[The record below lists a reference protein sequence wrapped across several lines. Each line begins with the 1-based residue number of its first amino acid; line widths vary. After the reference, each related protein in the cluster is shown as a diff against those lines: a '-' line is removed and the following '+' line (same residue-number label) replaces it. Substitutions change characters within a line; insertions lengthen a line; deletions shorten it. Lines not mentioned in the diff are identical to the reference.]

1 MCGIFG
7 YIGDKEKEVALM
19 AHKALCE
26 LEYRGYD
33 SWGIAAEISGN
44 MFAIKAVGKISLASD
59 KEFKGVMGKMS
70 IGHSRWATHGGVTEA
85 NAHPHFNSS
94 RTIAVIHNGIVE
106 NHEEIRSFLRG
117 KLGNSIDKLFL
128 SETDTEVIPHLI
140 DYYITHEGKTF
151 EAAFVEAGRMLEG
164 RYAVV
169 VMKIGEPYL
178 LAMRDGSPL
187 VVGKGDHEYFLAS
200 DVPAFIDH
208 TRQVLYP
215 GDREYLKVSADA
227 IMLRDLDTGKKVDHE
242 WATITWDKASATKE
256 GYPHFMLK
264 EIMEQPLSLDK
275 AIHQE
280 DAKLEEFSRLMKESE
295 HLFFIGCGTA
305 AKMAKLGELYAA
317 RVAGK
322 LTNAYVGS
330 EFAAY
335 SQFLNKKSTIVAVS
349 QSGETADV
357 LEGLR
362 VAEKEGARILALLN
376 VVGSSIDRMSKK
388 SLFLNAGPEIAVAS
402 TKAAT
407 AQIAVL
413 ILIAHA
419 LGKKLADGK
428 HLMRGAV
435 KDIKVWL
442 TPDLSREIKKIAEK
456 LLNNSSSALLR
467 GPTNSSPYQNSSPSL
482 VTPRRAS
489 EASSAISPQQYPLRD
504 MYIIGRGLNA
514 PVAHEAAI
522 KIQEVSYIHAEGFP
536 GGELKHGPIALIE
549 KGTPVIALIP
559 NDETKRDME
568 SNTMELRSRGAYVIG
583 IAPDNSKLFDEWIQ
597 VPDLGLASP
606 IASIIPIQLLAY
618 HLAVLRGNDPDKP
631 RNLAKSVT
639 VK

>member
-1 MCGIFG
+1 MTN
-7 YIGDKEKEVALM
+7 
-19 AHKALCE
+19 KALCE

-33 SWGIAAEISGN
+33 SWGIAAEQNGA
-44 MFAIKAVGKISLASD
+44 MFVTKAVGKISLAS
-59 KEFKGVMGKMS
+59 KQELEGVMGK
-70 IGHSRWATHGGVTEA
+70 IAVGHSRWATHGAVTEV
-85 NAHPHFNSS
+85 NAHPHFNHE
-94 RTIAVIHNGIVE
+94 RTIAVIHNGIIE
-106 NHEEIRSFLRG
+106 NHEEIKNFLRG
-117 KLGNSIDKLFL
+117 KLGSAHVETIFV

-140 DYYITHEGKTF
+140 DYFIEREGKTF
-151 EAAFVEAGRMLEG
+151 EAAFVEAGRKLEG

-169 VMKIGEPYL
+169 VMKLGEPYL
-178 LAMRDGSPL
+178 LAMREGSPL
-187 VVGKGDHEYFLAS
+187 VVGKGEHEFFLAS

-208 TRQVLYP
+208 TRTVLYP
-215 GDREYLKVSADA
+215 GDQEYMKVSADA
-227 IMLRDLDTGKKVDHE
+227 IMIRDLATGKKVDHE
-242 WATITWDKASATKE
+242 WTAITWDKASATKE
-256 GYPHFMLK
+256 GYPHYMLK

-280 DAKLEEFSRLMKESE
+280 DAKLEEFARLMKASE

-322 LTNAYVGS
+322 LSNAYVGS

-335 SQFLNKKSTIVAVS
+335 GQFLNKKSTIFAVS

-357 LEGLR
+357 LEGLSI
-362 VAEKEGARILALLN
+362 AHKEGARILSLLN
-376 VVGSSIDRMSKK
+376 VVGSSIDRMSEQ

-413 ILIAHA
+413 ILITHA
-419 LGKKLADGK
+419 LGKKLAEGK
-428 HLMRGAV
+428 HVMRGAV
-435 KDIKVWL
+435 KDIKAWL
-442 TPDLSREIKKIAEK
+442 TPDLSHEILQIAKKLAT
-456 LLNNSSSALLR
+456 
-467 GPTNSSPYQNSSPSL
+467 TNDL
-482 VTPRRAS
+482 
-489 EASSAISPQQYPLRD
+489 
-504 MYIIGRGLNA
+504 YIIGRGLNA
-514 PVAHEAAI
+514 PVAQEAAI

-549 KGTPVIALIP
+549 KGTPIIALVP

-583 IAPDNSKLFDEWIQ
+583 IAPENSKLFDEWIQ
-597 VPDLGLASP
+597 TPDLGIASP

>member
-7 YIGDKEKEVALM
+7 YIGDKKKEVALM
-19 AHKALCE
+19 TNRALCE

-33 SWGIAAEISGN
+33 SWGIAAETESG
-44 MFAIKAVGKISLASD
+44 MFSVKAVGKISGAPLSD
-59 KEFKGVMGKMS
+59 LKGVMGKMA
-70 IGHSRWATHGGVTEA
+70 IGHSRWATHGGVTVA
-85 NAHPHFNSS
+85 NAHPHFNKAK
-94 RTIAVIHNGIVE
+94 TIAVIHNGIVE
-106 NHEEIRSFLRG
+106 NHEEIRTFLRA
-117 KLGNSIDKLFL
+117 KLGAAANDLFV

-140 DYYITHEGKTF
+140 EYFITHEKKNF
-151 EAAFVEAGRMLEG
+151 ETAFVDAGKMLEG
-164 RYAVV
+164 RFAVV
-169 VMKIGEPYL
+169 VMKLGEPYI

-187 VVGKGDHEYFLAS
+187 VVGKGAHEFFLAS

-208 TRQVLYP
+208 TRTVLYP
-215 GDREYLKVSADA
+215 GDQEYMKVSAES
-227 IMLRDLDTGKKVDHE
+227 IMIRELRTGKKMDHE
-242 WATITWDKASATKE
+242 WVTVTWDKASATKE

-264 EIMEQPLSLDK
+264 EIMEQAQSLDK

-280 DAKLEEFSRLMKESE
+280 DAKLEEFARLMKESE

-335 SQFLNKKSTIVAVS
+335 GQFLNKKSTIVAVS

-388 SLFLNAGPEIAVAS
+388 TLFLNAGPEIAVAS

-419 LGKKLADGK
+419 LGKKLAEGK
-428 HLMRGAV
+428 HLLRGAV
-435 KDIKVWL
+435 KDIKPWL
-442 TPDLSREIKKIAEK
+442 TADLSREIKLIAEK
-456 LLNNSSSALLR
+456 LNSHNDL
-467 GPTNSSPYQNSSPSL
+467 
-482 VTPRRAS
+482 
-489 EASSAISPQQYPLRD
+489 
-504 MYIIGRGLNA
+504 YIIGRGLNA
-514 PVAHEAAI
+514 PIAQEAAI

-536 GGELKHGPIALIE
+536 GGELKHGPIALITT
-549 KGTPVIALIP
+549 GTPVIALIP

-568 SNTMELRSRGAYVIG
+568 SNTMELKSRGAYIIG

-597 VPDLGLASP
+597 VPDLGIASP